1 MGTLIR
7 DIQHGLRLL
16 VKQPGFTLAALAVL
30 ALGIGANTAIF
41 SLVNAFL
48 LKPILI
54 HNPEELMGAY
64 SRDSKKP
71 DSYRGFSYPA
81 YAGLR
86 EHNTVFSSL
95 VDALRRNDRI
105 EIRGFG
111 SFVVKQ
117 RRARDGRNPKTG
129 STVSV
134 AAKRVPFFKVGK
146 ELKLRVD
153 GKLPHDALPLS
164 APVRPGSD

>member
-16 VKQPGFTLAALAVL
+16 MKQPGFTLAALAVL

-48 LKPILI
+48 LKPLVIN
-54 HNPEELMGAY
+54 HAEELMGAY

-71 DSYRGFSYPA
+71 DSYRAFSYPA
-81 YAGLR
+81 YLELK

-95 VDALRRNDRI
+95 MAHNMAMVGVSDGDTTRRVFVDMIDTNYFSTL
-105 EIRGFG
+105 GVPLF
-111 SFVVKQ
+111 Q
-117 RRARDGRNPKTG
+117 GRTF
-129 STVSV
+129 T
-134 AAKRVPFFKVGK
+134 AD
-146 ELKLRVD
+146 EE
-153 GKLPHDALPLS
+153 
-164 APVRPGSD
+164 RPGSAVPVVIASYPYWK